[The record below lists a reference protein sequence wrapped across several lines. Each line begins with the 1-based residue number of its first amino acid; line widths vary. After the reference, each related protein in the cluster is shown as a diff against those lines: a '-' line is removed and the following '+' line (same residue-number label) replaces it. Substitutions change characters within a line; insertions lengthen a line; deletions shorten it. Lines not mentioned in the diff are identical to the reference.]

1 METICFYLKEIKV
14 QIPPGLC
21 LPSNVFCNLVLGDIK
36 FSIPPSDIMFF
47 LKLVMMLIEHREHD
61 VASLDRNHIY

>member
-1 METICFYLKEIKV
+1 METICFKEIKV

-21 LPSNVFCNLVLGDIK
+21 LPANVFCNLVHRDLK
-36 FSIPPSDIMFF
+36 LFIPPSDIMFF

-61 VASLDRNHIY
+61 VAGLDRKHIY